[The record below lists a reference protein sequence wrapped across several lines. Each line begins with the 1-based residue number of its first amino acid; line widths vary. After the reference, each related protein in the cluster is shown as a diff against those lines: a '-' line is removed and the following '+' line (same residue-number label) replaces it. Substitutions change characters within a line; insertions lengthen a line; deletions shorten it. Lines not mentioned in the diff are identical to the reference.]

1 MHTSRTAPVL
11 RRFARGEWDCPRE
24 PRGNEQR
31 GWFRWLIARGCERT
45 MQSGYEPIEIIL
57 WGVIIVIIVFF
68 VMATVIKMLIHDDRK
83 R

>member
-1 MHTSRTAPVL
+1 MP
-11 RRFARGEWDCPRE
+11 
-24 PRGNEQR
+24 
-31 GWFRWLIARGCERT
+31 
-45 MQSGYEPIEIIL
+45 SGYEPIEIIL

>member
-1 MHTSRTAPVL
+1 M
-11 RRFARGEWDCPRE
+11 RFVRGEDDFTKRA
-24 PRGNEQR
+24 RGNEQR

-45 MQSGYEPIEIIL
+45 MPSGYEPIEIIL